1 MEVEFQVLQTNS
13 LVDVLNYICTQ
24 VSDNYITNKRLAIL
38 APSGVAKELDTV
50 LWQAGQESFIPHFC
64 ALNAKEYNTF
74 KGIPILITDN
84 VFIVNNFDELINIMD
99 IGIDKNKVKVS
110 KLIEVVYQ
118 DNKALDSSRKKYVFL
133 QKSGLEIKTKK
144 TSF

>member
-1 MEVEFQVLQTNS
+1 MEVEFKVLQTNS
-13 LVDVLNYICTQ
+13 LVDVLSYICTQ

-38 APSGVAKELDTV
+38 APSGVAKELDAI

-64 ALNAKEYNTF
+64 ALNAKEYNVF

-99 IGIDKNKVKVS
+99 IGIDKDKVKVG
-110 KLIEVVYQ
+110 KLTEVVYQ
-118 DNKALDSSRKKYVFL
+118 DTKALDVSRKKYVFY
-133 QKSGLEIKTKK
+133 KKHGLDIQSTKV
-144 TSF
+144 